1 MRMRPFMYL
10 RRGTKRAVKLL
21 LVLLLIGG
29 AFFAYME
36 YRVDPF
42 MLEFSVLKGR
52 GMMSEMFSDTVN
64 KKLEET
70 GFTYEDLVSATY
82 SQDGSV
88 QAINTNV
95 IHANKLK
102 SEITS
107 ELTKKLDEYYEYE
120 IDFPIG
126 NTTGSEFLSG
136 VGPAITFN
144 TNVTGNVTTDFRSE
158 FESGGVNQ
166 TIHRIYIDI
175 KGELLVIVGGEQEP
189 MELTT
194 SVLIGE
200 TVIVG
205 DVPSLYTGNLVQ

>member
-10 RRGTKRAVKLL
+10 GRGTKIAVKLL

-29 AFFAYME
+29 ALFAYME
-36 YRVDPF
+36 YKVDPF

-52 GMMSEMFSDTVN
+52 GMMSEMFNDTVN

-70 GFTYEDLVSATY
+70 GFTYEDLVSASY

-102 SEITS
+102 SEITT

-126 NTTGSEFLSG
+126 NATGSEFLSG